1 MSQPVPSIPFHEKSL
16 VAIGASTALA
26 LIVGVTCSALNANP
40 NVTSALTAGVAAV
53 PAAVAYNLQRRRSA
67 TAAATGGAAPGSQ
80 ADPAGRSVA
89 LIVVLYAS
97 ALLLVDSVI
106 GAISF
111 SLAFSASTLAAYQ
124 TILLVFAAISLAAC
138 GFVTVA
144 FVPRFGAHPYRWT
157 AIGTGVTFVARAVI
171 VLLSGLGALL
181 LEVFLSAIFMLGVNL
196 LAAFIVTRRRANR
209 VAAPAVVAGVPVAPA
224 VAPEPAVAP
233 RARQPRARQPRAGR
247 CGPRRRAAR
256 PDAIRGLVPRPR
268 APRHRTLV
276 GWSGLDRPST
286 QHPVSDAK
294 RRATAVRSRC
304 VTSPSR
310 GPIVFRHEP
319 C

>member
-1 MSQPVPSIPFHEKSL
+1 MSQAAPPIPFHEKSL
-16 VAIGASTALA
+16 VAVGASTALA

-111 SLAFSASTLAAYQ
+111 SLAFSAATLAAYQ

-224 VAPEPAVAP
+224 VASEPAVAP
-233 RARQPRARQPRAGR
+233 VPVDPVPVAAEPAVVAPVVAPPAPTPSEGWYPDPELRGIERWWDGAGWTD
-247 CGPRRRAAR
+247 RRRNT
-256 PDAIRGLVPRPR
+256 P
-268 APRHRTLV
+268 
-276 GWSGLDRPST
+276 
-286 QHPVSDAK
+286 
-294 RRATAVRSRC
+294 
-304 VTSPSR
+304 
-310 GPIVFRHEP
+310 
-319 C
+319 